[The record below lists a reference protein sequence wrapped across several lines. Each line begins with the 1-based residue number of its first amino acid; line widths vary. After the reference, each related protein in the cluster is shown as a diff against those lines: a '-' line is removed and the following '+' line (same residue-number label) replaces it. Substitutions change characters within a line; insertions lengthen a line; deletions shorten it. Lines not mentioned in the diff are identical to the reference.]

1 MKEAF
6 ILDLNFLK
14 EQDLSVIEFITLL
27 QLNEIDTGLQ
37 LDLDILHNLQE
48 KQFVKLIID
57 KFGTNTI
64 IREKSKLLLDFL
76 SIESSYSDY
85 KEKKIIKKS
94 NRVINEGF
102 DEFIEEYRNLWKG
115 LKSGAMGSPNACKEK
130 MLRWMGENP
139 NYTYEEYL
147 GIIDISKIN
156 LYKGFY
162 NKDSN
167 LNNVKFNLYVLP
179 ESNYPDIK
187 GGNLI
192 IAGHSGNYNNSYFAN
207 LYMLE
212 VNDDIV
218 IHYNNKKDIRI
229 FQNF

>member
-1 MKEAF
+1 MKESF

-14 EQDLSVIEFITLL
+14 EQNLSVIEFITLL

-85 KEKKIIKKS
+85 KSKKVVKKS
-94 NRVINEGF
+94 TRTISEGF

-115 LKSGAMGSPNACKEK
+115 LKPGSMGSENACKEK

-139 NYTYEEYL
+139 NYTKE
-147 GIIDISKIN
+147 DILKAAKIYIN
-156 LYKGFY
+156 
-162 NKDSN
+162 S
-167 LNNVKFNLYVLP
+167 LNNYQYLQ
-179 ESNYPDIK
+179 
-187 GGNLI
+187 
-192 IAGHSGNYNNSYFAN
+192 AAHYFI
-207 LYMLE
+207 Y
-212 VNDDIV
+212 
-218 IHYNNKKDIRI
+218 KKDGKEEDSRLSA
-229 FQNF
+229 FVEEKEVDNTDWTVKLS

>member
-14 EQDLSVIEFITLL
+14 EQNLSVVEFITLL

-76 SIESSYSDY
+76 SIEGSYSDY
-85 KEKKIIKKS
+85 KSKKVVKKS
-94 NRVINEGF
+94 TRTISEGF

-115 LKSGAMGSPNACKEK
+115 LKAGSMGSPTACKEK

-139 NYTYEEYL
+139 NYTKE
-147 GIIDISKIN
+147 DILKAARIYIN
-156 LYKGFY
+156 
-162 NKDSN
+162 S
-167 LNNVKFNLYVLP
+167 LNNYQYLQ
-179 ESNYPDIK
+179 
-187 GGNLI
+187 
-192 IAGHSGNYNNSYFAN
+192 AAHYFI
-207 LYMLE
+207 Y
-212 VNDDIV
+212 
-218 IHYNNKKDIRI
+218 KKDGKEEDSRLSAFIEEKEVD
-229 FQNF
+229 NTDWTTKLS

>member
-14 EQDLSVIEFITLL
+14 EQNLSVIEFITLL

-85 KEKKIIKKS
+85 KSKKVVKKS
-94 NRVINEGF
+94 TRTISEGF

-115 LKSGAMGSPNACKEK
+115 LKPGSMGSENACKEK

-139 NYTYEEYL
+139 NYTKE
-147 GIIDISKIN
+147 DILKAAKIYIN
-156 LYKGFY
+156 
-162 NKDSN
+162 S
-167 LNNVKFNLYVLP
+167 LNNYQYLQAAHYY
-179 ESNYPDIK
+179 NY
-187 GGNLI
+187 
-192 IAGHSGNYNNSYFAN
+192 
-207 LYMLE
+207 
-212 VNDDIV
+212 
-218 IHYNNKKDIRI
+218 KKDGKEEDSRLSA
-229 FQNF
+229 FVEEKEVDNTDWTTKLS

>member
-14 EQDLSVIEFITLL
+14 EQNLSVIEFITLL

-37 LDLDILHNLQE
+37 LDLGVLHDLQE

-85 KEKKIIKKS
+85 KSKKVVKKS
-94 NRVINEGF
+94 TRTISEGF

-115 LKSGAMGSPNACKEK
+115 LKVGSMGSPNACKEK

-139 NYTYEEYL
+139 NYTKE
-147 GIIDISKIN
+147 DILKAAKIYIN
-156 LYKGFY
+156 
-162 NKDSN
+162 S
-167 LNNVKFNLYVLP
+167 LNNYQYLQ
-179 ESNYPDIK
+179 
-187 GGNLI
+187 
-192 IAGHSGNYNNSYFAN
+192 AAHYFI
-207 LYMLE
+207 Y
-212 VNDDIV
+212 
-218 IHYNNKKDIRI
+218 KKDGKEEDSRLSAFI
-229 FQNF
+229 NETEPDNTDWTTKLS

>member
-14 EQDLSVIEFITLL
+14 EQNLSVIEFITLL

-115 LKSGAMGSPNACKEK
+115 LKVGSMGSPMACKEK

-139 NYTYEEYL
+139 NYSKE
-147 GIIDISKIN
+147 DILKAAKIYIN
-156 LYKGFY
+156 
-162 NKDSN
+162 S
-167 LNNVKFNLYVLP
+167 LNNYQYLQ
-179 ESNYPDIK
+179 
-187 GGNLI
+187 
-192 IAGHSGNYNNSYFAN
+192 AAHYFI
-207 LYMLE
+207 Y
-212 VNDDIV
+212 
-218 IHYNNKKDIRI
+218 KKDGKEEDSRLSAFIEEKEVD
-229 FQNF
+229 NTDWTVKLS

>member
-14 EQDLSVIEFITLL
+14 EQNLSVIEFITLL

-102 DEFIEEYRNLWKG
+102 DEFIEEYRKLWKG
-115 LKSGAMGSPNACKEK
+115 LKPGSMGSENACKEK

-139 NYTYEEYL
+139 NYTKE
-147 GIIDISKIN
+147 DILKAARIYIN
-156 LYKGFY
+156 
-162 NKDSN
+162 S
-167 LNNVKFNLYVLP
+167 LNNYQYLQ
-179 ESNYPDIK
+179 
-187 GGNLI
+187 
-192 IAGHSGNYNNSYFAN
+192 AAHYFI
-207 LYMLE
+207 Y
-212 VNDDIV
+212 
-218 IHYNNKKDIRI
+218 KKDGKEEDSRLSAFVEEKEVDNTDWTIRLS
-229 FQNF
+229 

>member
-14 EQDLSVIEFITLL
+14 EQNLSVIEFITLL

-76 SIESSYSDY
+76 SIESSYSNY

-115 LKSGAMGSPNACKEK
+115 LKVGSMGSPMACKEK

-139 NYTYEEYL
+139 NYSKE
-147 GIIDISKIN
+147 DILKAAKIYIN
-156 LYKGFY
+156 
-162 NKDSN
+162 S
-167 LNNVKFNLYVLP
+167 LNNYQYLQ
-179 ESNYPDIK
+179 
-187 GGNLI
+187 
-192 IAGHSGNYNNSYFAN
+192 AAHYFI
-207 LYMLE
+207 Y
-212 VNDDIV
+212 
-218 IHYNNKKDIRI
+218 KKDGKEEDSRLSA
-229 FQNF
+229 FVEEKEVDNTDWTTKLS

>member
-14 EQDLSVIEFITLL
+14 EQNLSVIEFITLL

-37 LDLDILHNLQE
+37 LDLGVLHDLQE

-57 KFGTNTI
+57 KFGTTQI
-64 IREKSKLLLDFL
+64 LREKSKLLLDFL

-102 DEFIEEYRNLWKG
+102 DEFIEEYRKLWKG
-115 LKSGAMGSPNACKEK
+115 LKPGSMGSENACKEK

-139 NYTYEEYL
+139 NYTKE
-147 GIIDISKIN
+147 DILKAAKIYIN
-156 LYKGFY
+156 
-162 NKDSN
+162 S
-167 LNNVKFNLYVLP
+167 LNNYQYLQ
-179 ESNYPDIK
+179 
-187 GGNLI
+187 
-192 IAGHSGNYNNSYFAN
+192 AAHYFI
-207 LYMLE
+207 Y
-212 VNDDIV
+212 
-218 IHYNNKKDIRI
+218 KKDGKEEDSRLSA
-229 FQNF
+229 FVEEKEVDNTDWTVKLS

>member
-14 EQDLSVIEFITLL
+14 EQNLSVIEFVTLL

-76 SIESSYSDY
+76 SIESNHSNY

-102 DEFIEEYRNLWKG
+102 DEFIEEYRKLWKG
-115 LKSGAMGSPNACKEK
+115 LKPGSMGSENACKEK

-139 NYTYEEYL
+139 NY
-147 GIIDISKIN
+147 S
-156 LYKGFY
+156 
-162 NKDSN
+162 
-167 LNNVKFNLYVLP
+167 
-179 ESNYPDIK
+179 
-187 GGNLI
+187 
-192 IAGHSGNYNNSYFAN
+192 
-207 LYMLE
+207 
-212 VNDDIV
+212 
-218 IHYNNKKDIRI
+218 KKDILKAAKIYINSLNNYQYLQAAHYFIYKKDGKEEDSRLSAFI
-229 FQNF
+229 EEKEVDNTDWTTKLS

>member
-14 EQDLSVIEFITLL
+14 EQNLSVIEFITLL

-76 SIESSYSDY
+76 SIESSYSNY

-115 LKSGAMGSPNACKEK
+115 LKVGSMGSPMACKEK

-139 NYTYEEYL
+139 NYSKE
-147 GIIDISKIN
+147 DILKAAKIYIN
-156 LYKGFY
+156 
-162 NKDSN
+162 S
-167 LNNVKFNLYVLP
+167 LNNYQYLQ
-179 ESNYPDIK
+179 
-187 GGNLI
+187 
-192 IAGHSGNYNNSYFAN
+192 AAHYFI
-207 LYMLE
+207 Y
-212 VNDDIV
+212 
-218 IHYNNKKDIRI
+218 KKDGKEEDSRLSAFIEEKEVD
-229 FQNF
+229 NTDWTVKLS

>member
-14 EQDLSVIEFITLL
+14 EQNLSVIEFITLL

-76 SIESSYSDY
+76 SIESSHSNY

-115 LKSGAMGSPNACKEK
+115 LKVGSMGSPMACKEK

-139 NYTYEEYL
+139 NYTKE
-147 GIIDISKIN
+147 DILKAAKIYIN
-156 LYKGFY
+156 
-162 NKDSN
+162 S
-167 LNNVKFNLYVLP
+167 LNNYQYLQ
-179 ESNYPDIK
+179 
-187 GGNLI
+187 
-192 IAGHSGNYNNSYFAN
+192 AAHYFI
-207 LYMLE
+207 Y
-212 VNDDIV
+212 
-218 IHYNNKKDIRI
+218 KKDGKEEDSRLSAFIEEKEVD
-229 FQNF
+229 NTDWTVKLS

>member
-14 EQDLSVIEFITLL
+14 EQNLSVIEFITLL

-64 IREKSKLLLDFL
+64 IREKGKLLLDFL
-76 SIESSYSDY
+76 SIESSHSNY

-102 DEFIEEYRNLWKG
+102 DEFIEEYRKLWKG
-115 LKSGAMGSPNACKEK
+115 LKPGSMGSENACKEK
-130 MLRWMGENP
+130 MLGWMGENP
-139 NYTYEEYL
+139 NYTKE
-147 GIIDISKIN
+147 DILKAAKIYIN
-156 LYKGFY
+156 
-162 NKDSN
+162 S
-167 LNNVKFNLYVLP
+167 LNNYQYLQ
-179 ESNYPDIK
+179 
-187 GGNLI
+187 
-192 IAGHSGNYNNSYFAN
+192 AAHYFI
-207 LYMLE
+207 Y
-212 VNDDIV
+212 
-218 IHYNNKKDIRI
+218 KKDGKEEDSRLSAFIEEKEVD
-229 FQNF
+229 NTDWTTKLS

>member
-14 EQDLSVIEFITLL
+14 EQNLSVIEFITLL

-85 KEKKIIKKS
+85 KSKKVVKKS
-94 NRVINEGF
+94 TRIISEGF

-139 NYTYEEYL
+139 NYTKE
-147 GIIDISKIN
+147 DILKAAKIYIN
-156 LYKGFY
+156 
-162 NKDSN
+162 S
-167 LNNVKFNLYVLP
+167 LNNYQYLQ
-179 ESNYPDIK
+179 
-187 GGNLI
+187 
-192 IAGHSGNYNNSYFAN
+192 AAHYFI
-207 LYMLE
+207 Y
-212 VNDDIV
+212 
-218 IHYNNKKDIRI
+218 KKDGKEEDSRLSA
-229 FQNF
+229 FVEEKEVDNTDWTVKLS

>member
-14 EQDLSVIEFITLL
+14 EQNLSVIEFITLL

-102 DEFIEEYRNLWKG
+102 DEFIEEYRKLWKG
-115 LKSGAMGSPNACKEK
+115 LKPGSMGSENACKEK
-130 MLRWMGENP
+130 MERWMGENP
-139 NYTYEEYL
+139 NYTKE
-147 GIIDISKIN
+147 DILKAAKIYIN
-156 LYKGFY
+156 
-162 NKDSN
+162 S
-167 LNNVKFNLYVLP
+167 LNNYQYLQ
-179 ESNYPDIK
+179 
-187 GGNLI
+187 
-192 IAGHSGNYNNSYFAN
+192 AAHYFI
-207 LYMLE
+207 Y
-212 VNDDIV
+212 
-218 IHYNNKKDIRI
+218 KKDGKEEDSRLSAFIEEKEVD
-229 FQNF
+229 NTDWTVKLS